1 MGGFLPVVV
10 GLEGV
15 DTGHSTHGEGAGLLR
30 HVPKYVHGSGGFD
43 SFLRNSRTSGWL
55 RKC

>member
-15 DTGHSTHGEGAGLLR
+15 DTGHSTHGEGPGFLDTFRSMCMAPAG
-30 HVPKYVHGSGGFD
+30 STA
-43 SFLRNSRTSGWL
+43 S
-55 RKC
+55 